1 MKALPLASARLK
13 LCFAA
18 AVLVIVIAGG
28 CSRAF
33 YRRQADTDVYSL
45 YAEKRAE
52 EAYVIPQLPGIQVD
66 PRSRFFDPSPDDCP
80 ELPIP
85 EPTLYGYSLPP
96 LATGDPY
103 VAPGTMETLSD
114 EPESEMIESSE
125 APEGD
130 SGEELFPPVVTPE
143 ELPEELNQPE
153 TDLASFETPANDLDS
168 EIERKVAERRQ
179 ATELASGEHFAT
191 LLTQFANEASGAEAA
206 AEEGDVEA
214 GDQASIG
221 MQRDDEEDGNLRIVP
236 IPPEFWDKLPESCLR
251 RMMEFDSARQEYQRT
266 YRNEAAGRIESL
278 RSDAPRLTL
287 PMIAELSTFNNRA
300 LQTQKET
307 LYRVA
312 LSLTAQRYEYLLR
325 PVRRGNGTGTT
336 YQYFRSDSTSQ
347 TGVTVPTGVS
357 VSRTTATAGQF
368 LSSFANDV
376 VLTFN
381 GPQGFSAN
389 IASELLI
396 NFQQT
401 IFQRDIV
408 FESLTQSERNV
419 IYAARD
425 YIRFQRTLFV
435 SLAERYY
442 RLLLTYRQIEIS
454 SLDYFSNLRAFL
466 QGRAEY
472 LQAGRI
478 PRVQVD
484 QFEQNALSSS
494 SSLVRDCNNL
504 ETSLDRLKLD
514 VGLPPEM
521 ALNLNLEELET
532 LTASDS
538 LTVTRQLVT
547 RTRRSLLDAEGAQLS
562 DRNAAVNG
570 AIVLIRRL
578 EETLQARREIQGTSE
593 PTEAELQTPRLTAKL
608 RLLEARL
615 QSDALKQDRDRLLK
629 ADTAPATAFYRTVD
643 LVDSLMLQVQRAL
656 NYDAIVSEENS
667 GIIGEEAAQL
677 NVDSR
682 TVDATYETLDQL
694 VLSWKTAEAN
704 QNFDEFDDLVDAINR
719 LLAASEELAASHV
732 DRLVPRDPK
741 ELDSEI
747 QATISESIG
756 LVDQVE
762 TSDLGGLDPV
772 DVETDQAMLLALYQR
787 LDLANQRGD
796 LADARRQIKLA
807 ADNLRSILDLN
818 VTHRLFTNRNII
830 NNFESSADGSNTR
843 LSFSLDTPLNRRLER
858 NTYRVALIDYNRTRR
873 ALIEQE
879 DNIKFAIREDLRQL
893 RLRRN
898 QFEISVA
905 RAALAYERVVST
917 RLQLQL
923 SVGNVVARDFLEA
936 QQAFTSALNSV
947 ASDHISFILE
957 RIALFL
963 DTESIR
969 LNEYGYWDETRDD
982 RVVLPAVPDF
992 YDMNPNPY
1000 GRLPACL
1007 KYSDEIRQNH

>member
-1 MKALPLASARLK
+1 MKTFFPSRQQAKA
-13 LCFAA
+13 CFTIAA
-18 AVLVIVIAGG
+18 IGLLIVSG

-33 YRRQADTDVYSL
+33 YRRQADTDVYQI
-45 YAEKRAE
+45 YAEKRCE
-52 EAYVIPQLPGIQVD
+52 EAYTIPPLPGIEVD

-80 ELPIP
+80 ALPIP
-85 EPTLYGYSLPP
+85 EPSLYGYELPF
-96 LATGDPY
+96 LATGNPY
-103 VAPGTMETLSD
+103 VQPSAMSADQGMINSDAPNDIPDGSNL
-114 EPESEMIESSE
+114 
-125 APEGD
+125 
-130 SGEELFPPVVTPE
+130 EELIPPDGESMEELHPPVETPD
-143 ELPEELNQPE
+143 ELNGPE
-153 TDLASFETPANDLDS
+153 TDLASYLIPELPSDP
-168 EIERKVAERRQ
+168 EIEAKVDQIRKITEAATQVRLAELVQ
-179 ATELASGEHFAT
+179 EFA
-191 LLTQFANEASGAEAA
+191 ANEGSSDAQDSASPSSENSNLGLQ
-206 AEEGDVEA
+206 DRIP
-214 GDQASIG
+214 S
-221 MQRDDEEDGNLRIVP
+221 DEDDGNLRIVP
-236 IPPEFWDKLPESCLR
+236 IPGEFWNKLPDSCLR
-251 RMMEFDSARQEYQRT
+251 RMMEFDSVRQEFQRT
-266 YRNEAAGRIESL
+266 YKSESDERIDAF

-287 PMIAELSTFNNRA
+287 PMITELSTFNTRA

-307 LYRVA
+307 LYRFALA
-312 LSLTAQRYEYLLR
+312 LSAERYEYLLR
-325 PVRRGNGTGTT
+325 PTRRGNGTGSNFQ
-336 YQYFRSDSTSQ
+336 YQRISSTSQ
-347 TGVTVPTGVS
+347 SGLTVPTQAA

-408 FESLTQSERNV
+408 FEDLTRAERNV

-425 YIRFQRTLFV
+425 YIRFQRSLFV
-435 SLAERYY
+435 DLAERYY
-442 RLLLTYRQIEIS
+442 QLLLTYRQIEIS

-494 SSLVRDCNNL
+494 SSLVRSCNNL

-514 VGLPPEM
+514 IGLPPEM
-521 ALNLNLEELET
+521 ALNLNLEELEN

-538 LTVTRQLVT
+538 LTVTRELVS
-547 RTRRSLLDAEGAQLS
+547 RTRRSLLDAEGAQIS
-562 DRNAAVNG
+562 DRNAAVNA
-570 AIVLIRRL
+570 AIVLISRL
-578 EETLQARREIQGTSE
+578 EETLQARREIEGSDETT
-593 PTEAELQTPRLTAKL
+593 PAENKTPLLTAKL

-615 QSDALKQDRDRLLK
+615 QSDALEQDREQLLRT
-629 ADTAPATAFYRTVD
+629 DTAPATAFYRTVD
-643 LVDSLMLQVQRAL
+643 LVDSLLLQVQRAMDFDYL
-656 NYDAIVSEENS
+656 VTGANPRYQIADEKIQTNYDK
-667 GIIGEEAAQL
+667 
-677 NVDSR
+677 
-682 TVDATYETLDQL
+682 LDDL
-694 VLSWKTAEAN
+694 VLQWKTAEKD
-704 QNFDEFDDLVDAINR
+704 QNFDEFDNLVDSVNT
-719 LLAASEELAASHV
+719 LLRETQTLASEFV
-732 DRLVPRDPK
+732 DPLVPRDADAFDTLI
-741 ELDSEI
+741 ED
-747 QATISESIG
+747 TISESIS

-772 DVETDQAMLLALYQR
+772 DIETDDAMLLALYQR

-818 VTHRLFTNRNII
+818 VSHRLFTNRNIV
-830 NNFESSADGSNTR
+830 NSFESSADGSNTR

-858 NTYRVALIDYNRTRR
+858 NAYRLALIDYNRTRR

-879 DNIKFAIREDLRQL
+879 DNIKFSIREDLRQL

-898 QFEISVA
+898 QYEISVA

-947 ASDHISFILE
+947 ASDHISFILD
-957 RIALFL
+957 RITLFL
-963 DTESIR
+963 DSESIR
-969 LNEYGYWDETRDD
+969 LNEYGYWDETTDD
-982 RVVLPAVPDF
+982 RVILPAIPDF
-992 YDMNPNPY
+992 YDANPNPY